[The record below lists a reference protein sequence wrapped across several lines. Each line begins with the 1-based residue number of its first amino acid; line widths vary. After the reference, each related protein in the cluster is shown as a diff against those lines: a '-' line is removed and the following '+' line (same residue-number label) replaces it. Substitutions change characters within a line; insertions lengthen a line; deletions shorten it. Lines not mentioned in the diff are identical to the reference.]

1 MPDGL
6 SVGVRFSK
14 KVSFT
19 EESIREFAALVG
31 DTNPLHHDTAAA
43 ASSSFGRII
52 ASGTQTISMML
63 AVVPDHLSSSQPNV
77 GLEASV
83 RMLRPVR
90 AGDSALIEWEITD
103 IASVP
108 KLKGWIVTTVGRLV
122 REDDVVALTAISRT
136 LIYWPDSNP
145 LSGNSAGRVKTIDT
159 CVEKPSNKLNNKQ

>member
-1 MPDGL
+1 LTKGEPTPSIPDGL
-6 SVGVRFSK
+6 SVGAQFSK
-14 KVSFT
+14 KVEFT
-19 EESIREFAALVG
+19 EESIRKFAALVG
-31 DTNPLHHDTAAA
+31 DTNPLHHDAAAA

-63 AVVPDHLSSSQPNV
+63 AVVPDYLSTSQPNL

-90 AGDSALIEWEITD
+90 AGDSALIEWKITN

-122 REDDVVALTAISRT
+122 RDDDVVALTAVSKT
-136 LIYWPDSNP
+136 LIYWPSSD
-145 LSGNSAGRVKTIDT
+145 A
-159 CVEKPSNKLNNKQ
+159 